1 MLNILLVDDD
11 NSTLDAAESL
21 LEILGYQCTSCTNAK
36 EAFAAY
42 QTNSFD
48 VVITD
53 FQMPGMTGLD
63 LIREIRQL
71 NPNADCI
78 LMSAF
83 ARQQVISDA
92 YSLGVS
98 HCFMKPLDLEIF
110 RSALRNMEDRKHAEP
125 PSAFTEEPDQK
136 S

>member
-11 NSTLDAAESL
+11 TSTLAAAESL
-21 LEILGYQCTSCTNAK
+21 LEILGYQCTSCTNAHD
-36 EAFAAY
+36 AFAAY
-42 QTNSFD
+42 QTQSFD

-71 NPNADCI
+71 NPHADCI
-78 LMSAF
+78 LMSGF
-83 ARQQVISDA
+83 AKQQVISDA
-92 YSLGVS
+92 YSLGAS
-98 HCFMKPLDLEIF
+98 HCFMKPLDLDIF
-110 RSALRNMEDRKHAEP
+110 RSALRNMEDRKHTES
-125 PSAFTEEPDQK
+125 PSTIVAAPDQK